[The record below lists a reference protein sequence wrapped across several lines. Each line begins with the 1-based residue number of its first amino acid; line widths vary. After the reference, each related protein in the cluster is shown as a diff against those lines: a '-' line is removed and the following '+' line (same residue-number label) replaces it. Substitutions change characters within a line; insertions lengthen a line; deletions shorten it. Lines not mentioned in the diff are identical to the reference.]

1 MSASAGIVQQRERRG
16 DSRFRSQNS
25 FAQAYSI
32 CERQLGQHMSLFAGE
47 AAFGTDENG
56 NRPAGRMVRKSFGAI
71 TSKLAAANIRSV
83 PQSST

>member
-1 MSASAGIVQQRERRG
+1 MSASARVVQQRERRG
-16 DSRFRSQNS
+16 DSCFRPQNP

-32 CERQLGQHMSLFAGE
+32 CERQLGKHISLFAGE